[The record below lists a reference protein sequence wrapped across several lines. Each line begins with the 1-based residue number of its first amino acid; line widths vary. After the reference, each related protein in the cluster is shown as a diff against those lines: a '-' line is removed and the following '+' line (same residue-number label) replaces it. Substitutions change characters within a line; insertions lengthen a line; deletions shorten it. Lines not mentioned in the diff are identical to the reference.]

1 MRFWNAIVLANDAAD
16 YALAVTLLIAV
27 PSLLALAKRLT
38 SHFLVTGIPA
48 AMARAINPW
57 LLLPLAVYAAA
68 LPLELPPRL
77 DRVVAL
83 GAVVAL
89 LAQGGM
95 WASCALAAWFERR
108 FRDVRA
114 RDPDGAT
121 TLRLI
126 GFAAHGA
133 LWLLVGL
140 LALDQLGFD
149 VTALI
154 AGLGIG
160 GVALAL
166 AVQNILGDVFACA
179 AIALDKPFVVGDFIV
194 VDGLRG
200 TVESVG
206 LKTTRVRSL
215 DGELLVFS
223 NADLLKS
230 RVRNFKRMLERRIQ
244 FSIGI
249 TYDTPAGK
257 LRCIPDWLR
266 EVVQAQARTRFDRA
280 HFKGYG
286 DWALEF
292 EVVYYVLEPD
302 YNLYMDVQ
310 QSLNLAIYE
319 RFGAEGVQ
327 FAFPTQTIFVR
338 EVKRALRPALAD
350 YVSEKGATRTTG

>member
-1 MRFWNAIVLANDAAD
+1 M
-16 YALAVTLLIAV
+16 
-27 PSLLALAKRLT
+27 
-38 SHFLVTGIPA
+38 
-48 AMARAINPW
+48 
-57 LLLPLAVYAAA
+57 
-68 LPLELPPRL
+68 
-77 DRVVAL
+77 
-83 GAVVAL
+83 
-89 LAQGGM
+89 LAQGGI
-95 WASCALAAWFERR
+95 WASRALAAWFERR

-114 RDPDGAT
+114 QDPDGAT

-126 GFAAHGA
+126 GFAAQGA
-133 LWLLVGL
+133 VWLLVGL

-200 TVESVG
+200 TVENVG

-215 DGELLVFS
+215 HGELLIFS

-230 RVRNFKRMLERRIQ
+230 RVRNFKRMFERRIQ
-244 FSIGI
+244 FSIAV
-249 TYDTPAGK
+249 TYDTPADE
-257 LRCIPDWLR
+257 LRRIPGWLR
-266 EVVQAQARTRFDRA
+266 EAVDAQPKTRFDRA
-280 HFKGYG
+280 HFKAYG

-292 EVVYYVLEPD
+292 EVVYYVVDPD
-302 YNLYMDVQ
+302 YNVYMDVQ
-310 QSLNLAIYE
+310 QGLNLAIYE
-319 RFGAEGVQ
+319 RFAAEGVQ
-327 FAFPTQTIFVR
+327 FAFPTQTLLVR

-350 YVSEKGATRTTG
+350 YVSEKSATRSTG